1 MLLTSATVL
10 LAEAEAPNATPAP
23 IALGLA
29 AGGILLLLIIVVTRF
44 NRDR

>member
-1 MLLTSATVL
+1 MLLTSVTAL

-29 AGGILLLLIIVVTRF
+29 AGGILLLLIIIVSRF
-44 NRDR
+44 NKDR